1 MVTESLAHRT
11 SSYTLSKLSSSTL
24 LSLNSGRVSRSCFES
39 LANVHLTSCSAT
51 KLGAIVAGQTSVKA
65 PEKAAFEKHLP
76 PDVEIVSCHS
86 LHGPTVS
93 PADQPLVCSISVRH
107 TAAAYLRVKVLIKH
121 RASDEA
127 LKLVENILRPLR
139 SRYVYL
145 SYEEHD
151 SVTANTQAVTHA
163 AFLRCASTAWIFLCT
178 PHLPASL

>member
-1 MVTESLAHRT
+1 MASLAHPIL
-11 SSYTLSKLSSSTL
+11 LSILSRLSLSTR
-24 LSLNSGRVSRSCFES
+24 LSLNSGHVSRSCFEL
-39 LANVHLTSCSAT
+39 LASAHLTSCSAT

-93 PADQPLVCSISVRH
+93 PADQPLVRPISVDP
-107 TAAAYLRVKVLIKH
+107 TAAYLHVKVLIKH

-163 AFLRCASTAWIFLCT
+163 AFLRCASTAWIFLCR